1 MINFKLLGRVNM
13 HLMRTFS
20 SVLSLLYFILMVF
33 VCSDFFN
40 MCRHCIVAEKIKIK
54 NTFLFNL
61 RLSGNDAT
69 SVLCNVCRKPV
80 KPASGVQIAWD
91 ICERFGCYLYSTE

>member
-40 MCRHCIVAEKIKIK
+40 MYRHCIVAAKKKK
-54 NTFLFNL
+54 N
-61 RLSGNDAT
+61 
-69 SVLCNVCRKPV
+69 
-80 KPASGVQIAWD
+80 
-91 ICERFGCYLYSTE
+91 